1 MKKCHVYADIYK
13 LLAIRQI
20 VRSFLIL
27 VLFFSLID
35 VNGQNCNTIDR
46 LNFIGYPDSL
56 PEVTNCRGEMGLK
69 QGVWIN
75 NSNHNNTYSYGRYN
89 DGNKVGVW
97 IYRLNDEKLGEHLTP
112 IIRIDTFSM
121 QKDSIIV
128 NSVTSRNFSSLNW
141 DHTRSIFN
149 KDSSYLQVTHNLA
162 NSHYVFKIECN
173 SNLNIDKQCRVEYRE
188 FVLNYFPIDHLDI
201 EIERLNL
208 FYYERRIKEIDEMK

>member
-75 NSNHNNTYSYGRYN
+75 NSNHNNT
-89 DGNKVGVW
+89 
-97 IYRLNDEKLGEHLTP
+97 
-112 IIRIDTFSM
+112 
-121 QKDSIIV
+121 
-128 NSVTSRNFSSLNW
+128 
-141 DHTRSIFN
+141 
-149 KDSSYLQVTHNLA
+149 
-162 NSHYVFKIECN
+162 
-173 SNLNIDKQCRVEYRE
+173 
-188 FVLNYFPIDHLDI
+188 
-201 EIERLNL
+201 
-208 FYYERRIKEIDEMK
+208 